1 MSRSRLTLVSALA
14 SLFVL
19 LTVAAGTA
27 SAQDTGTI
35 NISGVEEFAAF
46 GVSQDLNVTGTGAC
60 AAAGAVQILV
70 GVTDEV
76 TGGSGAAIVNT
87 QCESAGQHIQW
98 LATAVVTNMRPGDTA
113 LVDVTANGAISD
125 TDQKEVVIK
134 QFH

>member
-35 NISGVEEFAAF
+35 NISGVEEFAAI
-46 GVSQDLNVTGTGAC
+46 GPSQSLNVTGTGAC

-98 LATAVVTNMRPGDTA
+98 LATAGATNMRPGDTA